1 MENCEYKNNIYFL
14 MRSIKDY
21 VFNFN
26 LKSIEQEII
35 ENLIVKFLFF
45 CKRMYDE

>member
-1 MENCEYKNNIYFL
+1 MVRKNNVYFL

-26 LKSIEQEII
+26 LKNIEQEII
-35 ENLIVKFLFF
+35 DNLIITFLFF

>member
-1 MENCEYKNNIYFL
+1 MTSKNNDYFL
-14 MRSIKDY
+14 IKSIKDY

-26 LKSIEQEII
+26 LKYIEQEFI
-35 ENLIVKFLFF
+35 ENLIITFLFF

>member
-1 MENCEYKNNIYFL
+1 MVRKNNDYFL
-14 MRSIKDY
+14 MKSIRDY

-26 LKSIEQEII
+26 LKNIEQEFI

>member
-1 MENCEYKNNIYFL
+1 MTRKNIDYFL
-14 MRSIKDY
+14 IKSIKDY

-26 LKSIEQEII
+26 LKNIEQEII
-35 ENLIVKFLFF
+35 ENLIIKFLFF